1 MFMDVSFFEVEPGDE
16 ERFELEFGDIV
27 AQARSAAGCL
37 SSELIRLNEERRY
50 CWLERWA
57 SRDAHQRFNEF
68 LFDDIIPGHAEL
80 IEAVH
85 RLEERDAEGVAV
97 GAANG

>member
-1 MFMDVSFFEVEPGDE
+1 MDISFFEVEPGDE
-16 ERFELEFGDIV
+16 ERFEREFGDIV
-27 AQARSAAGCL
+27 AQALAAVGCR

-50 CWLERWA
+50 CWLERWE

-68 LFDDIIPGHAEL
+68 LFDDIVPGHAEL
-80 IEAVH
+80 IDAVR

-97 GAANG
+97 AGTSG

>member
-1 MFMDVSFFEVEPGDE
+1 MDVSFFEVQPGDE

-27 AQARSAAGCL
+27 AQASHADGCL

-50 CWLERWA
+50 CWLERWTD
-57 SRDAHQRFNEF
+57 REAHQRFNEF

-80 IEAVH
+80 VEAVR
-85 RLEERDAEGVAV
+85 RLEERDAEGIAV
-97 GAANG
+97 GLENE